1 MTDHKIRAG
10 DLVRFPGPHTNDPRE
25 SMVVYADYATGWLAP
40 ACAGDSW
47 EIQISAVELVTAAT
61 DEVHNGVLD
70 RIARLISKGIELKA
84 GARAL
89 EIYRPKGG
97 RDDIERGVFIDL
109 SMKAGEDAAT
119 AAILVA
125 KLADA
130 SMSPGII
137 LAAAQY
143 LTMVA
148 AAAFATSIK
157 PRDEAASPVITD
169 DRTLAVWS
177 AIMAAWSLAPD
188 AAAAELKLAEG
199 LGALSPVEF
208 IKTGRTDRSFGA

>member
-70 RIARLISKGIELKA
+70 RFARLISKGIELKA

-89 EIYRPKGG
+89 EIYRPQPALPPAASEEAQIVGDLAKEAGKRATKAAMDVARLIDP
-97 RDDIERGVFIDL
+97 RD
-109 SMKAGEDAAT
+109 AGSIMYGAAFKMVLT
-119 AAILVA
+119 AAASFAALKHGNVLRACDFTDPETVA
-125 KLADA
+125 IVHAMADA
-130 SMSPGII
+130 LKLFPDTVAMDKQF
-137 LAAAQY
+137 AQ
-143 LTMVA
+143 
-148 AAAFATSIK
+148 
-157 PRDEAASPVITD
+157 
-169 DRTLAVWS
+169 
-177 AIMAAWSLAPD
+177 AIG
-188 AAAAELKLAEG
+188 AELM
-199 LGALSPVEF
+199 S
-208 IKTGRTDRSFGA
+208 